1 MAGTIAI
8 KNGHVFDPLNEINGD
23 KMDIFI
29 RNGKVV
35 TELSAS
41 ELKDAKE
48 IDASGKT
55 VMPGG
60 VDSHSHVAG
69 AKVNVGRMMRPEDH
83 YKFYQK
89 KTPITHSGCGY
100 SVPSVYLGGYE
111 YSKMGYTTVFEA
123 AVPPMEA
130 RHTHEEMRSTPM
142 LDMGGYLVLGNNWFL
157 MRYLKEGDM
166 EKAAAYVAWMMKTH
180 KTYGIKCVNPAGV
193 ENWGWGENVSA
204 LDQANI
210 HFEVTPEDIIKGLT
224 EINEMLGFP
233 MPVHLHAN
241 NLGHPGC
248 WEITRDSLKIPKPV
262 KARPNTSVEWAETK
276 VNPKRHES
284 VYLTHCQFNA
294 FGGTSW
300 RDFESG
306 VKGITDY
313 VNNHEHVVMD
323 SGCVPFGDATVMTGD
338 GPAIH
343 DLYVLTGHKWSNT
356 DVECE
361 CGSGVLPFTYLKN
374 NPVHSVQW
382 AMGLEVLL
390 YVDDPWKVIMT
401 TDSPN
406 GGPFIKYPQVIA
418 WLMSNKARQDTFN
431 ECHKWAQDRTDLSA
445 EAREM
450 SLYDI
455 ATITRANS
463 ARTIGMSHSKG
474 TLGIGADG
482 DVAIYDID
490 PTKLEVSD
498 YESIIRGFEN
508 AAYTIKEG
516 QVVSQK
522 GEIVAIPEKKTYYT
536 DISTSAD
543 DEKNMLD
550 DVKNW
555 FKYYT
560 IGFNNYP
567 TPDKYLANPTPIKID
582 AEV

>member
-8 KNGHVFDPLNEINGD
+8 KNGYVYDPLNEVDGEV
-23 KMDIFI
+23 MDIFI
-29 RNGKVV
+29 KNGKVV
-35 TELSAS
+35 TELSAA
-41 ELKDAKE
+41 EMKDAKV
-48 IDASGKT
+48 IDAKGKT

-69 AKVNVGRMMRPEDH
+69 AKVNTGRMMRPEDH
-83 YKFYQK
+83 YKYYQQ
-89 KTPITHSGCGY
+89 KTPITHSGSGY
-100 SVPSVYLGGYE
+100 TVPSVYLGGYE

-130 RHTHEEMRSTPM
+130 RHTHEEMRATPM

-157 MRYLKEGDM
+157 MRYLKDGDID
-166 EKAAAYVAWMMKTH
+166 KAAAYIAWMMKTH

-193 ENWGWGENVSA
+193 ENWGWGENVSG
-204 LDQANI
+204 LKEANI

-224 EINEMLGFP
+224 EINEQLGIP

-248 WEITRDSLKIPKPV
+248 WEVTRDSLKIPKSV
-262 KARPNTSVEWAETK
+262 KAKPNADVEWAETK
-276 VNPKRHES
+276 MKAQRHES

-313 VNNHEHVVMD
+313 VNSNDHVVMD
-323 SGCVPFGDATVMTGD
+323 SGCVPFGEATVMTGD

-343 DLYVLTGHKWSNT
+343 DLYKLTGNKWSNT

-361 CGSGVLPFTYLKN
+361 CGSGVLPFTYLKS
-374 NPVHSVQW
+374 NPIHSVQW
-382 AMGLEVLL
+382 AMGLETLL
-390 YVDDPWKVIMT
+390 YVKDAWKSIMT

-418 WLMSNKARQDTFN
+418 WLMSNKARQDTFD
-431 ECHKWAQDRTDLSA
+431 ECHKWAADRSGLAA
-445 EAREM
+445 ETREM
-450 SLYDI
+450 SLSEI
-455 ATITRANS
+455 AILTRANA
-463 ARTIGMSHSKG
+463 ARTIGLAHRKG
-474 TLGIGADG
+474 TLAVGADG

-490 PTKLEVSD
+490 AKKLEVND
-498 YESIIRGFEN
+498 YESIIRSFQN
-508 AAYTIKEG
+508 TSYTIKAGE
-516 QVVSQK
+516 VVAQD
-522 GEIVAIPEKKTYYT
+522 GEIVAIPEKNTFYS
-536 DISTSAD
+536 DIAIKAD
-543 DEKNMLD
+543 SEKEMLK
-550 DVKNW
+550 DVKSW

-567 TPDKYLANPTPIKID
+567 TPEKYLANPTPIKVN
-582 AEV
+582 AER

>member
-1 MAGTIAI
+1 
-8 KNGHVFDPLNEINGD
+8 
-23 KMDIFI
+23 
-29 RNGKVV
+29 
-35 TELSAS
+35 
-41 ELKDAKE
+41 
-48 IDASGKT
+48 
-55 VMPGG
+55 
-60 VDSHSHVAG
+60 
-69 AKVNVGRMMRPEDH
+69 
-83 YKFYQK
+83 
-89 KTPITHSGCGY
+89 
-100 SVPSVYLGGYE
+100 
-111 YSKMGYTTVFEA
+111 
-123 AVPPMEA
+123 
-130 RHTHEEMRSTPM
+130 
-142 LDMGGYLVLGNNWFL
+142 
-157 MRYLKEGDM
+157 MRYLKEGDI

-193 ENWGWGENVSA
+193 ENWGWGENVGA

-210 HFEVTPEDIIKGLT
+210 HFEVTPEEIIKGLT
-224 EINEMLGFP
+224 ELNEMLGFP

-262 KARPNTSVEWAETK
+262 KARPNTNVEWAETK
-276 VNPKRHES
+276 MKPQRHES

-313 VNNHEHVVMD
+313 VNSHDHVVMD

-361 CGSGVLPFTYLKN
+361 CGSGVLPFTYLKS

-382 AMGLEVLL
+382 AMGLETLL
-390 YVDDPWKVIMT
+390 YVKDAWKSIMT

-418 WLMSNKARQDTFN
+418 WLMSNKARQDTFA
-431 ECHKWAQDRTDLSA
+431 ECHKWAQDRSGLAA
-445 EAREM
+445 ETREM
-450 SLYDI
+450 DLNEI
-455 ATITRANS
+455 AIVTRANA
-463 ARTIGMSHSKG
+463 ARTIGLAHSKG
-474 TLGIGADG
+474 TLAVGADG

-490 PTKLEVSD
+490 PKALEVSD

-508 AAYTIKEG
+508 AAYTVKGGE
-516 QVVSQK
+516 VVSQK
-522 GEIVAIPEKKTYYT
+522 GEIVAIPEKKTYYS
-536 DISTSAD
+536 DIAISAE
-543 DEKNMLD
+543 DEKNMLN
-550 DVKNW
+550 DVKDW

>member
-1 MAGTIAI
+1 MSGTIAI
-8 KNGHVFDPLNEINGD
+8 KNGYVFDPLNEINGD

-41 ELKDAKE
+41 EMKDAKE
-48 IDASGKT
+48 IDATGKT

-69 AKVNVGRMMRPEDH
+69 AKVNGGRMMRPEDH

-100 SVPSVYLGGYE
+100 TVPSVYLGGYE

-157 MRYLKEGDM
+157 MRYFKEGNI
-166 EKAAAYVAWMMKTH
+166 EKAAAYVAWMLKTH

-193 ENWGWGENVSA
+193 ENWGWGENVGA

-210 HFEVTPEDIIKGLT
+210 HFEVTPEDIINGLA
-224 EINEMLGFP
+224 ELNEMLGIP

-248 WEITRDSLKIPKPV
+248 WEITRDSLKIPKNIR
-262 KARPNTSVEWAETK
+262 ARPNTNVEWAETK
-276 VNPKRHES
+276 MNPLRHES
-284 VYLTHCQFNA
+284 IYLTHCQFNA

-313 VNNHEHVVMD
+313 VNAQDHIVMD
-323 SGCVPFGDATVMTGD
+323 SGCVPFGEATVMTGD

-390 YVDDPWKVIMT
+390 YVKDAWKSIMT

-418 WLMSNKARQDTFN
+418 WLMSNKARQDTFE
-431 ECHKWAQDRTDLSA
+431 ECHKWAQDRSGLAA
-445 EAREM
+445 ETREM
-450 SLYDI
+450 TLNEI
-455 ATITRANS
+455 AIVTRANA
-463 ARTIGMSHSKG
+463 ARTIGMSHCKG
-474 TLGIGADG
+474 TLAVGADG

-490 PTKLEVSD
+490 PKALEVSD
-498 YESIIRGFEN
+498 YESIIRAFEN
-508 AAYTIKEG
+508 AAYTIKDG

-536 DISTSAD
+536 DIAISAD
-543 DEKNMLD
+543 DEKNMLE
-550 DVKNW
+550 DVRNW

-567 TPDKYLANPTPIKID
+567 TPEKYLANPTPIRID